1 MLVSVC
7 VCLCVAASVA
17 NCLTPLAKNAGK
29 SAYEKRERERET
41 LRSNESNCNR
51 SQRAEQESS
60 QDKTTRPLSTL

>member
-1 MLVSVC
+1 MLVCVY

-29 SAYEKRERERET
+29 SSYEKKERERET

-60 QDKTTRPLSTL
+60 LDRAAGARNTL